1 MVDDNDGNINIVTA
15 NGGSY
20 DIVATI
26 GSISY
31 ANGTVQINN
40 FNPDSFSGSNL
51 LIYVTPATNDITV
64 SKGTFLSIEPT
75 QVDINV
81 VPVSINQ

>member
-1 MVDDNDGNINIVTA
+1 MVI
-15 NGGSY
+15 
-20 DIVATI
+20 
-26 GSISY
+26 SISLRQM
-31 ANGTVQINN
+31 AVHMISLPQLDRLVMPMEQFKLIISIRI
-40 FNPDSFSGSNL
+40 SFSGSNL